1 MPLIVLHSLHKLI
14 SQANLILPA
23 VAEALCEA
31 NFKLRQYSGVRV
43 AYSLPLCDQVS
54 NIRST

>member
-31 NFKLRQYSGVRV
+31 NFKLRQYSGARE
-43 AYSLPLCDQVS
+43 ATLIPCLSAIKYL
-54 NIRST
+54 I